1 MGEAAEAISTGRC
14 AQRTTLARCDVC
26 LLSQAQP
33 TNTSTACDLAKKLG
47 LRPFGDFCKS
57 RLHTIKREHEAH
69 GNSSPDGKD
78 AGRFLDFA

>member
-1 MGEAAEAISTGRC
+1 LRFG
-14 AQRTTLARCDVC
+14 
-26 LLSQAQP
+26 
-33 TNTSTACDLAKKLG
+33 KKLA